1 MTVAEAKDAALLPE
15 SLRDDFPILQQTVQ
29 DGKPLV
35 FLDNAASSQR
45 PRQVIDA
52 IVHCYE
58 HDYAN
63 VHRGIHTLSERATD
77 AYELARSKAQEFL
90 GAESPR
96 EVIFTAGTTAGINTV
111 ARSWGDAN
119 VGEGDEL
126 LLTPMEHHSNLVP
139 WFQLADRTGAVI
151 KHLPMTDDGLL
162 EVDKLGEVLTER
174 TKLVAF
180 TAVSNT
186 LGTVNPVAKICAA
199 AKAVGAVTLIDA
211 AQSAPHMTT
220 DVVAMGCDFLVVSGH
235 KLCGPSGIG
244 LLYGREALLDAMP
257 PFLGGGSMINRVYE
271 DHFTSAELPA
281 KFEAGTPPIA
291 PAIGLGAA
299 IDYLQ
304 AIGLDRIHAHEQ
316 TLMLHAWERLS
327 AVDGIRLLGPD
338 PSPTSAGGNGA
349 DVRAGLVSFVLDRPH
364 AHDIAQLL
372 DREGVAVR
380 AGHHCTQPLHDR
392 LGITASTRASMYLY
406 NTLAEVDTFV
416 DALAAIRER
425 FKPTGRKRRKRDQ

>member
-1 MTVAEAKDAALLPE
+1 MKLADAALLPE
-15 SLRDDFPILQQTVQ
+15 SLRDDFPILAQTVH
-29 DGKPLV
+29 DGVPLA

-52 IVHCYE
+52 ISHCYE

-63 VHRGIHTLSERATD
+63 VHRGIHVLSERATD
-77 AYELARSKAQEFL
+77 AYELARRKAQEFL
-90 GAESPR
+90 GAEHAH
-96 EVIFTAGTTAGINTV
+96 EVIFTAGTTAGINAV

-119 VGEGDEL
+119 VREGDEL

-139 WFQLADRTGAVI
+139 WFQLAERTGAVI

-162 EVDKLGEVLTER
+162 EVDRLGEVLTEK

-180 TAVSNT
+180 TAVSNV
-186 LGTVNPVAKICAA
+186 LGTVNPVAEICAA
-199 AKAVGAVTLIDA
+199 AKAAGAVTLIDG
-211 AQSAPHMTT
+211 AQSAPHLTT
-220 DVVAMGCDFLVVSGH
+220 DVRAMGCDFLVVSGH

-244 LLYGREALLDAMP
+244 LLYGREALLEAMP
-257 PFLGGGSMINRVYE
+257 PFLGGGSMINRVYL
-271 DHFTSAELPA
+271 DRFTPAGLPA

-304 AIGLDRIHAHEQ
+304 AIGLDRIHAHERALVVQ
-316 TLMLHAWERLS
+316 AWEKLS
-327 AVDGIRLLGPD
+327 AVEGIRLLGP
-338 PSPTSAGGNGA
+338 SPLREDQGGRGP
-349 DVRAGLVSFVLDRPH
+349 DIRAGLVSFVLDRPH

-372 DREGVAVR
+372 DREGIAVR

-392 LGITASTRASMYLY
+392 LGITASTRASFYLY
-406 NTLAEVDTFV
+406 NTPAEVDRFV
-416 DALAAIRER
+416 EALAGIRER
-425 FKPTGRKRRKRDQ
+425 FKPTGRKRRARN

>member
-1 MTVAEAKDAALLPE
+1 MTVAEAKNAALLPE

-29 DGKPLV
+29 DEKPLV

-52 IVHCYE
+52 ITHCYE

-77 AYELARSKAQEFL
+77 AYELARRKAQEFL
-90 GAESPR
+90 NAESPR

-111 ARSWGDAN
+111 AHSWGDAN
-119 VGEGDEL
+119 VREGDEL

-139 WFQLADRTGAVI
+139 WFQLAERTGAVI

-162 EVDKLGEVLTER
+162 EVDRLGEVLTEK

-186 LGTVNPVAKICAA
+186 LGTVNPVAKICEAA
-199 AKAVGAVTLIDA
+199 RAVGAVTLIDA
-211 AQSAPHMTT
+211 AQSAPHMLT

-244 LLYGREALLDAMP
+244 LLYGRETLLDAMP
-257 PFLGGGSMINRVYE
+257 PFLGGGSMINRVYD
-271 DHFTSAELPA
+271 DHFTPADLPA

-299 IDYLQ
+299 IDYVQ
-304 AIGLDRIHAHEQ
+304 SIGLDRIHAHEQ
-316 TLMLHAWERLS
+316 ALMLHAWDRLKD
-327 AVDGIRLLGPD
+327 VDGIRLLGPD
-338 PSPTSAGGNGA
+338 PSPVSAGGHGP
-349 DVRAGLVSFVLDRPH
+349 DIRAGLIAFVLDRPH

-406 NTLAEVDTFV
+406 NTPAEVDTFV

-425 FKPTGRKRRKRDQ
+425 FKPSGRKRRRRQA